1 MKKNKRLYLSL
12 IIIVALAAI
21 GGSLAMKNKG
31 AAASIEGMKMTQP
44 ETIIPVSTMTLEKG
58 DAEDS
63 IFAIGV
69 VEPEASYSVNAKIN
83 GEVEKVFFKVG
94 DIVKEGDVLFKIKD
108 NTFNSDKKS
117 KIETLKNQ
125 MEIAETSYNQSLKTY
140 NDTKVLFD
148 SGVVSSD
155 QLQSVELAYKNSKA
169 SYEAAVLSYN
179 ATASSLDDQTDYYTV
194 KSPVDGLITKKN
206 IDEGMFASSTNGF
219 TIIVSDSL
227 KVSGT
232 VPSKYISK
240 VQLGQ
245 SVEIYV
251 NTLDKHF
258 EGEISSISYGAVNGS
273 YPIEVVFSAVDD
285 DVYSGMYSELTIKI
299 EDKKDVMM
307 VSTDAVITE
316 NGSSYV
322 FKADGSEAKK
332 IPVTLGIKNSRAI
345 EIDGEVSEGDSIVV
359 EGKEFLKDGT
369 KIMVK

>member
-1 MKKNKRLYLSL
+1 MKKSKRLYLSL
-12 IIIVALAAI
+12 IIIVIIVASL
-21 GGSLAMKNKG
+21 GTLAMKNKG
-31 AAASIEGMKMTQP
+31 IAATKEMNMQKKVESL
-44 ETIIPVSTMTLEKG
+44 IPVTAVSLEKG
-58 DAEDS
+58 DAEDN

-69 VEPEASYSVNAKIN
+69 IEPQASYSVNSKVN

-94 DIVKEGDVLFKIKD
+94 DLVKEGDILFEIKD
-108 NTFNSDKKS
+108 NTFNSNKKS
-117 KIETLKNQ
+117 QIEGLKNQ
-125 MEIAETSYNQSLKTY
+125 MEIAETAYNQSLKTY

-155 QLQSVELAYKNSKA
+155 QLQSAELGYKNSKA
-169 SYEAAVLSYN
+169 SYESAVLNYN

-206 IDEGMFASSTNGF
+206 IDEGMFASTANGF

-240 VQLGQ
+240 LKVGQ
-245 SVEIYV
+245 HVEIYV
-251 NTLDKHF
+251 NTLDKKF
-258 EGEISSISYGAVNGS
+258 TGGISSISYGAVNGS
-273 YPIEVVFSAVDD
+273 YPIEVAFSSVDD
-285 DVYSGMYSELTIKI
+285 DVYSGMYSELRIKI
-299 EDKKDVMM
+299 EDKKGVMM
-307 VSTDAVITE
+307 VPTDALIIE

-322 FKADGSEAKK
+322 FKADGNRAKR
-332 IPVTLGIKNSRAI
+332 ISVVMGIKSSKNV
-345 EIDGEVSEGDSIVV
+345 EINGELSEGDLIVV